1 MTIDRRSFEYD
12 DLLVYL
18 SLSRIYPCV
27 SSPIWLEIS
36 MYEIAILIVVI
47 VSQRN
52 RRRCRSPWFEK
63 SIHSFIHSFQRR
75 GHDHDRAVSYRVP
88 RKSLCWLNG
97 RVESVDLRCSRVMS
111 ENGKRGSNQVFIGL
125 WKIFLNFILNF
136 FGNFEWN
143 DKRHPF
149 SFLVLLILSLQR
161 VFFFPLGIFFQ
172 LTSILLRILYFIFK
186 LSLAHHQHIIL
197 SSQLSSVLDFQQGIN

>member
-12 DLLVYL
+12 DLLLYL

-63 SIHSFIHSFQRR
+63 SIHSFQRR
-75 GHDHDRAVSYRVP
+75 GHDHDKAVSYRIP

-97 RVESVDLRCSRVMS
+97 RVESVDLRCSRVVS
-111 ENGKRGSNQVFIGL
+111 ENGKRGSNQFYREITIPCRQDKSVSMYLCIYVCKYVCMYVCMYVSICVRFGRRDHLLSIGRGYISL
-125 WKIFLNFILNF
+125 CTPFHL
-136 FGNFEWN
+136 GN
-143 DKRHPF
+143 RM
-149 SFLVLLILSLQR
+149 
-161 VFFFPLGIFFQ
+161 
-172 LTSILLRILYFIFK
+172 
-186 LSLAHHQHIIL
+186 
-197 SSQLSSVLDFQQGIN
+197 

>member
-75 GHDHDRAVSYRVP
+75 GHDHDKAVSYRVP

-97 RVESVDLRCSRVMS
+97 RVESVDLRCSRVVS
-111 ENGKRGSNQVFIGL
+111 ENGKRGSNQFYREIT
-125 WKIFLNFILNF
+125 IPCRQ
-136 FGNFEWN
+136 
-143 DKRHPF
+143 DKT
-149 SFLVLLILSLQR
+149 SLYLSMCLC
-161 VFFFPLGIFFQ
+161 VYV
-172 LTSILLRILYFIFK
+172 SMYVCLY
-186 LSLAHHQHIIL
+186 ACM
-197 SSQLSSVLDFQQGIN
+197 